1 MEEGKKK
8 KRKERRAKEKKTA
21 ESVVAIFFGSFVRF
35 SASLCNPSVVCASRC
50 YIEHKKSLRYHNL
63 LAVAVVLLV
72 RERDRSSEGRASFSL
87 ILFRRASLL
96 DLSLV
101 GVLARSEGASHG
113 TRRETGRERE
123 RVFLLGG
130 ADFDSFLCGERERV
144 MEKMN
149 QGGQKV
155 SVRGVWN
162 GVRSAL
168 LVTSLLLLSFLLVFE
183 VPGASA
189 VVFDYGDALEKS
201 FLFLEAQRSGTLP
214 ANQRVTWR
222 SNSGLNDGRSA
233 GVMRPSSSLCFCL
246 FVSLCVSLA
255 LALSLSCIAYRNS
268 MQCTERFG
276 SMFRLHCQAS
286 EFYIFRVCSVSGG

>member
-1 MEEGKKK
+1 
-8 KRKERRAKEKKTA
+8 
-21 ESVVAIFFGSFVRF
+21 
-35 SASLCNPSVVCASRC
+35 
-50 YIEHKKSLRYHNL
+50 
-63 LAVAVVLLV
+63 
-72 RERDRSSEGRASFSL
+72 
-87 ILFRRASLL
+87 
-96 DLSLV
+96 
-101 GVLARSEGASHG
+101 
-113 TRRETGRERE
+113 
-123 RVFLLGG
+123 
-130 ADFDSFLCGERERV
+130 

-162 GVRSAL
+162 GVRGAL

-233 GVMRPSSSLCFCL
+233 GVMRHSSSSLCFCL
-246 FVSLCVSLA
+246 FVSRGVSLA
-255 LALSLSCIAYRNS
+255 LSLSLSCIAYRNS
-268 MQCTERFG
+268 LQCAEKFC
-276 SMFRLHCQAS
+276 SMFRLHC
-286 EFYIFRVCSVSGG
+286 